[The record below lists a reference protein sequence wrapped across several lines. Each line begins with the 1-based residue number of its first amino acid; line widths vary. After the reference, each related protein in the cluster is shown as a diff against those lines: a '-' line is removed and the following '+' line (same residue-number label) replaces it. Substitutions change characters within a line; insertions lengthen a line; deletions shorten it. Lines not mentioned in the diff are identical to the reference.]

1 MVGDLV
7 LARNETTGAY
17 GFKPIAEV
25 FRHRDPVK
33 LHLTLEDP
41 ATGTTE
47 VIETTPGHEFH
58 SPDNGFVAAV
68 TLKPGDLVSRADIT
82 EPRPGFSVVRLTAD
96 LRDAAGAV
104 RVKAL
109 SLEYRPFEA
118 YDLSVA
124 DHHTFF
130 VGDIAADVGMSS
142 AAPRGSRRTKSVAGR
157 GPPSSTFEPP
167 KNTKR
172 FKQAQL
178 SGSSMVVVGRASFI
192 SASRSPIVTIRPA
205 ISTP

>member
-68 TLKPGDLVSRADIT
+68 TLKPGDLVSRADHHGT
-82 EPRPGFSVVRLTAD
+82 AARLQRCAPDRRPARRSGAALVNVRA
-96 LRDAAGAV
+96 
-104 RVKAL
+104 
-109 SLEYRPFEA
+109 SE
-118 YDLSVA
+118 
-124 DHHTFF
+124 
-130 VGDIAADVGMSS
+130 
-142 AAPRGSRRTKSVAGR
+142 
-157 GPPSSTFEPP
+157 
-167 KNTKR
+167 NTKR